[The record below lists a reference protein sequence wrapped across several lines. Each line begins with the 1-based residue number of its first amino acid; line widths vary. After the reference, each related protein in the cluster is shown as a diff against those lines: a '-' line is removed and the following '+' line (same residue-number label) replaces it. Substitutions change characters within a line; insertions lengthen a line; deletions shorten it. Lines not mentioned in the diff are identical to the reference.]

1 MVEEA
6 LLLIDQAAI
15 VVLDVGVPLDVLSTV
30 VCIFYQQVSQKLDE
44 RSP

>member
-15 VVLDVGVPLDVLSTV
+15 VVLDVGVPLDVLSTA
-30 VCIFYQQVSQKLDE
+30 VCVFY
-44 RSP
+44 